1 MVGRTSIMAII
12 GGTFAKL
19 GGGKFANG
27 ALSAAFTH
35 LFNDEYDNLFLRGKG
50 VARAL
55 GGDGK
60 TGDSVAIKNA
70 ENFVSE
76 SKEDLIQ
83 GLKNVKTVS
92 SVAAWSSGAMG
103 QFELTVFFVA
113 SGYIADSGIYLL
125 GGQDSIAVYRHGAID
140 VETAG
145 LPNNPIPVRT
155 ATRAYLKYRLDED
168 AK

>member
-27 ALSAAFTH
+27 AMSAAFVH
-35 LFNDEYDNLFLRGKG
+35 LFNDEFDYLYLRGKG
-50 VARAL
+50 VARAM

-70 ENFVSE
+70 EQFASE
-76 SKEDLIQ
+76 TKGGLIK
-83 GLKNVKTVS
+83 GLKNVKTIS
-92 SVAAWSSGAMG
+92 SVGAWSSGVTG
-103 QFELTVFFVA
+103 QYEVTVFFVA
-113 SGYIADSGIYLL
+113 TAYIADQGIYLL
-125 GGQDSIAVYRHGAID
+125 GGQDSIAVYRHGLID
-140 VETAG
+140 IETAG
-145 LPNNPIPVRT
+145 LPNYPIPART
-155 ATRAYLKYRLDED
+155 VTRAYLKYRLDKD